1 MISFFLVKKSDCT
14 WKMCIDY
21 RRLNK
26 AGWTFLLHLFSK
38 LDLRL
43 GYHQITIKEE
53 DILKI
58 RFRTH
63 EGHYVLVMTFE
74 LTNAPSTF
82 LGLMN
87 NVFRPFIR
95 RFLIFFL
102 WWNPCLKQG
111 FSITL
116 NSSTYCHG
124 SNGEASTFWKE
135 KEL

>member
-1 MISFFLVKKSDCT
+1 M
-14 WKMCIDY
+14 
-21 RRLNK
+21 
-26 AGWTFLLHLFSK
+26 LHLFSK

-95 RFLIFFL
+95 
-102 WWNPCLKQG
+102 
-111 FSITL
+111 
-116 NSSTYCHG
+116 
-124 SNGEASTFWKE
+124 
-135 KEL
+135 